1 MAPDAREESHNR
13 MRMTEPELLL
23 SLQERQIVEKTIDE
37 HCRFREWWLHAVRCL
52 TQHVHVVV
60 TAPEPGPEEVLDQL
74 KAWCTRRLKEDQLTK
89 VERQQRRRKW
99 WTRGGSK
106 RYLYGDEKLEA
117 AVRYVLESQ

>member
-23 SLQERQIVEKTIDE
+23 SLQERQIVEKTIAE

-52 TQHVHVVV
+52 TQHVHVLV
-60 TAPEPGPEEVLDQL
+60 TAPEPGPEEVLDRL
-74 KAWCTRRLKEDQLTK
+74 KALVYARLKEDQLTK

-99 WTRGGSK
+99 
-106 RYLYGDEKLEA
+106 
-117 AVRYVLESQ
+117 